1 MASLQE
7 GKFCGSLTS
16 GFSAL
21 EAAAWGPLKQEI
33 VYHSDFTE
41 KETEAQSNLTAG
53 TNGQVG
59 LSEGIQ
65 SKQVGAD
72 NAVCVVGRGEVL

>member
-1 MASLQE
+1 MHMHYNSLAH
-7 GKFCGSLTS
+7 FCKGVS
-16 GFSAL
+16 GAL

-53 TNGQVG
+53 TNEQVG